1 MKIKY
6 PGRMIHIVGISI
18 AGNWF
23 FSTIINL
30 LWPVNIKSNIS
41 NFNRDIEVRG
51 D

>member
-6 PGRMIHIVGISI
+6 PGRMIHIVGILF
-18 AGNWF
+18 AGIWF

-30 LWPVNIKSNIS
+30 FWPQSIKSNLS
-41 NFNRDIEVRG
+41 NYERDIEIIR